1 MNGTRTVFLALIS
14 VAALLVSVPAIVSAQ
29 GEPIPNRFYGSVT
42 IDGQPAPVQTIV
54 SAWANGKEVVSA
66 IVTARGS
73 YPLLEVRGIDGVTP
87 GTEITFRVNG
97 IDADQTA
104 EWQSGSLTP
113 LDLTAS
119 STVAEPTQ
127 AAPTPVPTARP
138 QTVRGAPG
146 PRGPQGELG
155 PQGEAGEQGPPGPVG
170 PQGVRGIPGADGAP
184 GMAGPQGEPGPPGPQ
199 GPQGEAG
206 SQGLQGAPG
215 SAGPSG
221 PQGNQ
226 GPAGSA
232 GSSGNFLIAI
242 IALSVAFLAL
252 LVTIARWIW
261 DMQGS

>member
-29 GEPIPNRFYGSVT
+29 SESLPNRFHGSVT
-42 IDGQPAPVQTIV
+42 IDGQPAPVGTTV
-54 SAWANGKEVVSA
+54 SAWANGEEAANA
-66 IVTARGS
+66 IVPARDP
-73 YPLLEVRGIDGVTP
+73 YLLEVRGVTQ
-87 GTEITFRVNG
+87 GTEITFRVNE

-104 EWQSGSLTP
+104 KFQVGGNTTLN
-113 LDLTAS
+113 LTAS

-127 AAPTPVPTARP
+127 AAPTPAPTARP